1 MANLLSDTMLDLI
14 VNSYLSEVSQ
24 SYPLPVIDL
33 DTWLSDLN
41 LEKSELTLE
50 MDTIKLDHGHM
61 IVGGK
66 LLNQ

>member
-1 MANLLSDTMLDLI
+1 MLQLI
-14 VNSYLSEVSQ
+14 VNEYLSEVSQ

-33 DTWLSDLN
+33 DTWLSDLS
-41 LEKSELTLE
+41 LEKSILTLE
-50 MDTIKLDHGHM
+50 METIELDHGHM